1 MCVQGCVRNH
11 VCEVNVETLREIRNL
26 FFEIG
31 ERSVSERERVERE
44 MPLTDKQKEEIE
56 ELFFLFDRDF
66 DDSLNAQE
74 FATVRHSHTH

>member
-1 MCVQGCVRNH
+1 MR
-11 VCEVNVETLREIRNL
+11 R
-26 FFEIG
+26 
-31 ERSVSERERVERE
+31 ERESRDFDK

-74 FATVRHSHTH
+74 FATVRSHSLTVSRSLSSKIDL